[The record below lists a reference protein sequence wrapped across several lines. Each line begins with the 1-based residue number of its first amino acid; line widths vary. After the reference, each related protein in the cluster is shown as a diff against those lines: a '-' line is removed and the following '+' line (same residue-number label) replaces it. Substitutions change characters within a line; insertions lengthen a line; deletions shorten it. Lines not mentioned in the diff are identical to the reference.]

1 MISLCYSNFIIRRQ
15 PGIRLWTC
23 LCSRKVCHEERDR
36 QTHNHLTALCPG
48 LPGWVSTRRNIHSHT
63 PILFIRHTLSTS
75 SIYCNAQHPPRSIY
89 VLDSPFQQPFPR
101 LSLVY
106 LLVWNLQLHVPYIS
120 SPNHYLLFTTLCL
133 HHCNFFAIVP
143 RICHGQREMKQ
154 NTSTSLRPAV
164 VSSNTVSGISY
175 KWTLPQRSPQTS
187 NGCHGDGCCHGD
199 NCCGDGCCGDD
210 MHHVMAVTQ
219 RCFNVGNSR
228 WQQTCS
234 L

>member
-1 MISLCYSNFIIRRQ
+1 MLKESMPRR
-15 PGIRLWTC
+15 
-23 LCSRKVCHEERDR
+23 ER
-36 QTHNHLTALCPG
+36 QTDTQPFNGPLSRATRVGQYQKKHSLT
-48 LPGWVSTRRNIHSHT
+48 HT
-63 PILFIRHTLSTS
+63 HPVHQTYLSTS

-101 LSLVY
+101 SSLVY
-106 LLVWNLQLHVPYIS
+106 LLVWNLQLHAPYIS
-120 SPNHYLLFTTLCL
+120 SPNHYLLFTTLCPY
-133 HHCNFFAIVP
+133 HCNFFAVVP

-154 NTSTSLRPAV
+154 NTSTSLHPAV

-187 NGCHGDGCCHGD
+187 NSCHGDGCCHGD

-210 MHHVMAVTQ
+210 THHVMAVTQ
-219 RCFNVGNSR
+219 RCFDVGNSR
-228 WQQTCS
+228 RQQTCS